1 VVTITGT
8 VTCGPYDEAVHVVAT
23 PEVLDHV
30 RERGGRLFV
39 WMQKGG

>member
-1 VVTITGT
+1 MSPVEI
-8 VTCGPYDEAVHVVAT
+8 VAT
-23 PEVLDHV
+23 PEVLDYV